1 MVTTVRA
8 KFLAGHFTPID
19 PLPPE
24 AVHDGDEVILT
35 VAPAPES
42 SRSALL
48 DTAGAW
54 KGLVDAEAL
63 KRDIYASRLI
73 STRPPVAL

>member
-1 MVTTVRA
+1 MITTVRA
-8 KFLAGHFTPID
+8 KFSAGHFTPIE
-19 PLPPE
+19 PLPSE
-24 AVHDGDEVILT
+24 VLHEGDEVILT
-35 VAPAPES
+35 VASAPES

-54 KGLVDAEAL
+54 KGLIDSEAL

-73 STRPPVAL
+73 STRSPVTL